1 MGAHIDGY
9 LATAAHTAVVSLDL
23 SQPITGPAADVV
35 CATYYASEAAIRMM
49 KPGVKV
55 R

>member
-1 MGAHIDGY
+1 
-9 LATAAHTAVVSLDL
+9 
-23 SQPITGPAADVV
+23 VV

-55 R
+55 RWTFRVPMAHSAPHILNSTFAFIL